1 MKEIIMYA
9 SRLLLIMSILYMST
23 SELHA
28 RNCSV
33 GQAGIELVKSFEGLR
48 LTSYWDVNAWAI
60 GYGARGP
67 GVKKGT
73 WWTET
78 QADIYLEADLNSI
91 ALFICKLRPNL
102 TQNQLDASI
111 SLAYNIGPTR
121 LKKSGLLT
129 EKNSRRLA
137 ARWKMYI
144 KSGGVALNGL
154 LRRRL
159 AEIKLYNSPE
169 R

>member
-1 MKEIIMYA
+1 LVA
-9 SRLLLIMSILYMST
+9 SPLCEVSP
-23 SELHA
+23 
-28 RNCSV
+28 
-33 GQAGIELVKSFEGLR
+33 AGIQLVKSFEGLR
-48 LTSYWDVNAWAI
+48 LNAYWDVNAWAI

-67 GVKKGT
+67 GIRKGT

-78 QADIYLEADLNSI
+78 QADIYLEAELNTT
-91 ALFICKLRPNL
+91 ALFICQIRPDL
-102 TQNQLDASI
+102 TQHQLDAFT
-111 SLAYNIGPTR
+111 SLAYNVGPTK

-144 KSGGVALNGL
+144 KSAGVPLAGL

-169 R
+169 